1 MPEERAV
8 QQIRKFV
15 MEQASTAGEGGKKLS
30 LSQMAKQSGL
40 SKWHFHRVFKRTVG
54 VTPFEYLRNER
65 VAWGDLTAGAEN
77 VGLWDGVQ
85 LMNGEFGLE
94 FWNMG
99 LDTDGSSESVS
110 VSSGLRS
117 VAKSTGSGSPL
128 ELGLEFD
135 DLLVWPDEVT
145 G

>member
-15 MEQASTAGEGGKKLS
+15 MEQAGEGKKLS

-40 SKWHFHRVFKRTVG
+40 SKWHFHRVFKKTVG

-65 VAWGDLTAGAEN
+65 VAWGHMTAGAGD

-85 LMNGEFGLE
+85 LTNGEFGLE

-110 VSSGLRS
+110 VSVSSGLRS
-117 VAKSTGSGSPL
+117 VAKSMGSGSPL
-128 ELGLEFD
+128 DLGLEFD
-135 DLLVWPDEVT
+135 DLLAWPDEVT